1 MDTSLL
7 SKRVKVMP
15 ESATLQMAQMA
26 RDLKEQGKDVI
37 NMSLGEPDFGTP
49 EDIKDAAKKALDD
62 GYTKYTPVP
71 GLPLLRE
78 AIVNK
83 LKRDNN
89 LDYNINQIVVTNG
102 AKQAIANVCLAMLD
116 PGDEVVL
123 FAPYWVSYDSIIKI
137 ADGVPVE
144 VYAGIEQDF
153 KVNARQLRDAITD
166 KTKLILFSSP
176 SNPTGSVYTYEEY
189 EELAKVLKDFPNV
202 HIISDEIYEYI
213 NFSANHTSLASFD
226 FLKDR
231 VIIINGMSKGFAMTG
246 WRIGYMAANEAI
258 AKSCVKIQ
266 GQFTSAANSISQVAA
281 AYALD
286 HGIYPEMSEKFNA
299 RRKVFIKL
307 LKEIPGFKV
316 NEPLGAFY
324 LFPDI
329 SYYFGKSNGVDTIT
343 DSVSFAEIL
352 LKNALVATVPGKPF
366 GAPDCLRFSYATSIE
381 IIEEAASRV
390 KTCLKEFNIKKL

>member
-1 MDTSLL
+1 MDKNLL
-7 SKRVKVMP
+7 SNRVKVMP

-26 RDLKEQGKDVI
+26 RDLKAQGKDVI

-49 EDIKDAAKKALDD
+49 DDIKDAAKKALDD

-78 AIVNK
+78 AIIRK

-89 LDYNINQIVVTNG
+89 LEYNTNQIVVTNG

-137 ADGVPVE
+137 ADGIPVV
-144 VYAGIEQDF
+144 VYAGIDQDF
-153 KVNARQLRDAITD
+153 KVSADQLKSAISD
-166 KTKLILFSSP
+166 KTKLVLFSSP
-176 SNPTGSVYTYEEY
+176 SNPTGSVYTKDELS
-189 EELAKVLKDFPNV
+189 ELAEVLRDYPNV

-213 NFSANHTSLASFD
+213 NFGSGHASIASFD
-226 FLKDR
+226 YLKDR
-231 VIIINGMSKGFAMTG
+231 VIIVNGMSKGYAMTG
-246 WRIGYMAANEAI
+246 WRIGFMASNETI
-258 AKSCVKIQ
+258 AKSCIKIQ
-266 GQFTSAANSISQVAA
+266 GQFTSAANSIGQVAA

-286 HGIYPEMSEKFNA
+286 HGIYSDMTDIFNE
-299 RRKVFIKL
+299 RRKVFIDL

-343 DSVSFAEIL
+343 DSVSFAEIV
-352 LKNALVATVPGKPF
+352 LKYAMVATVPGTPF
-366 GAPDCLRFSYATSIE
+366 GAPDCVRFSYATSMELIK
-381 IIEEAASRV
+381 EAAKRI
-390 KTCLKEFNIKKL
+390 KECLVEFN

>member
-1 MDTSLL
+1 MDKNLL
-7 SKRVKVMP
+7 SNRVKVMP

-26 RDLKEQGKDVI
+26 RDLKAQGKDVI
-37 NMSLGEPDFGTP
+37 NMSLGEPDFDTP

-137 ADGVPVE
+137 ADGVPVV
-144 VYAGIEQDF
+144 VYAGIDQDF
-153 KVNARQLRDAITD
+153 KVNANQLRNAITER
-166 KTKLILFSSP
+166 TKLVLFSSP
-176 SNPTGSVYTYEEY
+176 SNPTGSMYSK
-189 EELAKVLKDFPNV
+189 EELGELAEVLKDYPNV
-202 HIISDEIYEYI
+202 YIISDEIYEYI
-213 NFSANHTSLASFD
+213 NFGEGHASIASFD

-231 VIIINGMSKGFAMTG
+231 VIIVNGMSKGFAMTG
-246 WRIGYMAANEAI
+246 WRLGYMASNETI
-258 AKSCVKIQ
+258 AKSCIKIQ

-281 AYALD
+281 AYALN
-286 HGIYPEMSEKFNA
+286 HGIYPEMTEKFKE
-299 RRKVFIKL
+299 RRNVFIKL

-316 NEPLGAFY
+316 NEPHGAFY

-343 DSVSFAEIL
+343 DSVDFAQVL
-352 LKNALVATVPGKPF
+352 LKYAMVATVPGTPF
-366 GAPDCLRFSYATSIE
+366 GAPDCLRFSYATSID
-381 IIEEAASRV
+381 IIEEAAARV
-390 KTCLKEFNIKKL
+390 KKCLLDFH

>member
-1 MDTSLL
+1 
-7 SKRVKVMP
+7 
-15 ESATLQMAQMA
+15 
-26 RDLKEQGKDVI
+26 VI
-37 NMSLGEPDFGTP
+37 NMSLGEPDFDTP

-137 ADGVPVE
+137 ADGVPVV
-144 VYAGIEQDF
+144 VYAGIDQDF
-153 KVNARQLRDAITD
+153 KVNANQLRNAITD
-166 KTKLILFSSP
+166 RTKLVLFSSP
-176 SNPTGSVYTYEEY
+176 SNPTGSMYSK
-189 EELAKVLKDFPNV
+189 EELGELAEVLKDYPNV
-202 HIISDEIYEYI
+202 YIISDEIYEYI
-213 NFSANHTSLASFD
+213 NFGEGHASIASFD

-231 VIIINGMSKGFAMTG
+231 VIIVNGMSKGFAMTG
-246 WRIGYMAANEAI
+246 WRLGYMASNETI
-258 AKSCVKIQ
+258 AKSCIKIQ

-281 AYALD
+281 AYALN
-286 HGIYPEMSEKFNA
+286 HGIYPEMTEKFKE
-299 RRKVFIKL
+299 RRNVFIKL

-316 NEPLGAFY
+316 NEPHGAFY

-343 DSVSFAEIL
+343 DSVDFAQVL
-352 LKNALVATVPGKPF
+352 LKYAMVATVPGTPF
-366 GAPDCLRFSYATSIE
+366 GAPDCLRFSYATSID
-381 IIEEAASRV
+381 IIEEAAARV
-390 KTCLKEFNIKKL
+390 KKCLLDFH

>member
-1 MDTSLL
+1 MDKNLL
-7 SKRVKVMP
+7 SNRVKVMP

-26 RDLKEQGKDVI
+26 RDLKAQGKDVI
-37 NMSLGEPDFGTP
+37 NMSLGEPDFDTP

-137 ADGVPVE
+137 ADGVPVV
-144 VYAGIEQDF
+144 VYAGIDQDF
-153 KVNARQLRDAITD
+153 KVNANQLRNAITER
-166 KTKLILFSSP
+166 TKLVLFSSP
-176 SNPTGSVYTYEEY
+176 SNPTGSMYSK
-189 EELAKVLKDFPNV
+189 EELGELAEVLKDYPNV
-202 HIISDEIYEYI
+202 YIISDEIYEYI
-213 NFSANHTSLASFD
+213 NFGEGHTSIASFD

-231 VIIINGMSKGFAMTG
+231 VIIVNGMSKGFAMTG
-246 WRIGYMAANEAI
+246 WRLGYMASNETI
-258 AKSCVKIQ
+258 AKSCIKIQ

-281 AYALD
+281 AYALN
-286 HGIYPEMSEKFNA
+286 HGIYPEMTEKFKE
-299 RRKVFIKL
+299 RRNVFIKL

-316 NEPLGAFY
+316 NEPHGAFY

-343 DSVSFAEIL
+343 DSVGFAQVL
-352 LKNALVATVPGKPF
+352 LKDAMVATVPGTPF
-366 GAPDCLRFSYATSIE
+366 GAPDCLRFSYATSID
-381 IIEEAASRV
+381 IIEEAAARV
-390 KTCLKEFNIKKL
+390 KKCLLDFH